1 MDMIQCSDLT
11 KDFGN
16 KRAVNG
22 LNLEV
27 ERGEIYGFLGTNGAG
42 KTTTIKM
49 LTGQLPI
56 TSGKA
61 SVLGMDIEE
70 NELEIKRR
78 IGIIPD
84 EPRIYQYFTGYEF
97 VEFIM
102 DVFKMNDSA
111 TKQNFQELTEAFG
124 IDFLNT
130 PISEMSHGMKQKM
143 MVTSVLMRRPRV
155 IFLDEPTVGLDA
167 RSSKILKDLLKK
179 RVSEGATIFLTTHV
193 LEIAEKMCD
202 RIGILDEGELL
213 AEGTMDELRNRE
225 SMKDG
230 TSLEDL
236 FLKLTGQSD
245 DVMNIVEAL

>member
-1 MDMIQCSDLT
+1 MIKCSNLT

-102 DVFKMNDSA
+102 DVF
-111 TKQNFQELTEAFG
+111 
-124 IDFLNT
+124 
-130 PISEMSHGMKQKM
+130 
-143 MVTSVLMRRPRV
+143 
-155 IFLDEPTVGLDA
+155 
-167 RSSKILKDLLKK
+167 
-179 RVSEGATIFLTTHV
+179 
-193 LEIAEKMCD
+193 
-202 RIGILDEGELL
+202 
-213 AEGTMDELRNRE
+213 
-225 SMKDG
+225 
-230 TSLEDL
+230 
-236 FLKLTGQSD
+236 
-245 DVMNIVEAL
+245 